1 MPELSSEEL
10 EKIKLEEIKKIEEIE
25 RENREKKQKRQQ
37 RQHQQQQQTEKDDA
51 AAAAGQP
58 DAEFDKVREQIRTRE
73 MMARGFVLLEG
84 EWVSREE
91 AERRN
96 SEKEEQKKLE
106 EEKVTRAKLRK
117 VEREKTAFEEYRS
130 GVIPHIKFY
139 SLVIYSSFGL
149 LAAGIT
155 MSITATYVRSL
166 MATFFFPG
174 MLATIFGLVAFLA
187 FIGLS
192 VDAEKKLIE
201 RSIFDYDNER
211 HFFDDESEINDWARK
226 FCRGIV
232 RRINPKLKV
241 EEINKD
247 DDDYEGDE

>member
-1 MPELSSEEL
+1 MPDLSSEEL

-25 RENREKKQKRQQ
+25 RENREKKQR
-37 RQHQQQQQTEKDDA
+37 QQQQQHKQQQQNEKDDA

-73 MMARGFVLLEG
+73 MMARGFVQLEG

-96 SEKEEQKKLE
+96 SEKEDQKKLE
-106 EEKVTRAKLRK
+106 EEKVTRAKQRK
-117 VEREKTAFEEYRS
+117 VEREKTAYEEYRS

-149 LAAGIT
+149 LLTGII
-155 MSITATYVRSL
+155 MSVTATYVRTL

-174 MLATIFGLVAFLA
+174 MLATIFGLVAFLT

-192 VDAEKKLIE
+192 VDAEKKLME

-211 HFFDDESEINDWARK
+211 HYFDDESEIHDWARK
-226 FCRGIV
+226 FCRGAV

-241 EEINKD
+241 EEKNED
-247 DDDYEGDE
+247 DQDYEEDK